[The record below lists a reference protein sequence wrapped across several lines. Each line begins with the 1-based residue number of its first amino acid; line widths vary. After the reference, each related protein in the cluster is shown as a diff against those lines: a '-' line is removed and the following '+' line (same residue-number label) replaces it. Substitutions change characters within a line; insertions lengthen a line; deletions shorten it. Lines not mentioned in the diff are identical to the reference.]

1 VKQRV
6 VVIGQGYVGLP
17 VAIRAVEAGF
27 DVVGFELDPAKVAS
41 LAAGSS
47 HVEDITNERL
57 GAALA
62 TGSYRA
68 SSDESSLEGFDFA
81 VISVPTPMADGA
93 PDLSY
98 IESASATLAPYITAG
113 CTVILESTTYPGT
126 TEELSL
132 PILEA
137 GSGLKGGVDF
147 HLGYSPERIDPGNPT
162 YHLENTPKV
171 VSGMDEASLE
181 RVTFFFDQLVERTV
195 PVSGTREAELTK
207 LLENTFRH
215 VNIALVNELAMF
227 AKDLGIDVWEAID
240 AASTKPF
247 GYMRFTPGPG
257 VGGHCLPIDPSYLSW
272 QIERR
277 LGQTFRFVELANDV
291 NSHMPDY
298 VVRRV
303 QFLLNEAERS
313 VKGSNILV
321 YGLSYKANTGDARE
335 TPSVPICELLLG
347 LGAHVQV
354 VEPHVE
360 DRQFPTGVTRSL
372 GTAAD
377 IDAAD
382 LVLYLVDHSDFDT
395 DLILRSGA
403 SILDCRHALTGDNVE
418 YL

>member
-1 VKQRV
+1 MSQRV

-17 VAIRAVEAGF
+17 VAVRAVEAGF
-27 DVVGFELDPAKVAS
+27 DVLGFEQDERKVAW
-41 LAAGSS
+41 LAAGRS
-47 HVEDITNERL
+47 HVEDIADERL
-57 GAALA
+57 AAAISTGRYAASADSSRLA
-62 TGSYRA
+62 
-68 SSDESSLEGFDFA
+68 GFDFA
-81 VISVPTPMADGA
+81 VISVPTPMAEGA
-93 PDLSY
+93 PDLTH
-98 IESASATLAPYITAG
+98 IETASRTLAPHISAG

-126 TEELSL
+126 SEELAL
-132 PILEA
+132 PILEE

-147 HLGYSPERIDPGNPT
+147 HLGYSPERIDPGNAT
-162 YHLENTPKV
+162 YRLENTPKV
-171 VSGMDEASLE
+171 VSGMNQASLE
-181 RVTFFFDQLVERTV
+181 KVQAFFDQLVERTV
-195 PVSGTREAELTK
+195 AVSGTREAELTK

-303 QFLLNEAERS
+303 QFRLNEAERA

-335 TPSVPICELLLG
+335 TPSVPICELLVG
-347 LGAHVQV
+347 LGAIAV
-354 VEPHVE
+354 
-360 DRQFPTGVTRSL
+360 
-372 GTAAD
+372 
-377 IDAAD
+377 
-382 LVLYLVDHSDFDT
+382 
-395 DLILRSGA
+395 
-403 SILDCRHALTGDNVE
+403 
-418 YL
+418 